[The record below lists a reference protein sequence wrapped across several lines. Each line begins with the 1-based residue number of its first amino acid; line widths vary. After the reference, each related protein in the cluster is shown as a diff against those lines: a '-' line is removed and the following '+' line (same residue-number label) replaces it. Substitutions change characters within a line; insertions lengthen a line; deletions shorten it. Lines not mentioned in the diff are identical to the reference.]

1 MRSGGTHFLNPRV
14 QGMRC
19 LKCGAEYPV
28 GDYFFGCPACLEK
41 GENAAV
47 TFVYNGDAA
56 IDTTKHGRARYAA
69 MLPYADAVT
78 LGEGNT
84 PVLSLPKLAEEMGVA
99 AVYTKN
105 EFQNPTGSHKDRMNP
120 FIVARAASIG
130 YDTVTCASSGN
141 EAASLAA
148 YAAVEGLK
156 CVNVSTAS
164 IPAHWKQASDKCGAE
179 LVLVPASRDRLRY
192 QRENMGD
199 KWYPA
204 TNLLDV
210 PTASSAWGIQGY
222 KTLAFELFEAFG
234 DALPDCILIPT
245 CRGDLLYGVYEGF
258 ADLRRYGY
266 IDMLPRLAA
275 CEPFPRLEL
284 ILAGESTHKDCFR
297 GDSELTASIGGAT
310 ATWQSVVALQE
321 SCGFAISVPE
331 TEAVKNVAEMGR
343 YGLYLETSAAIVY
356 GCLRK
361 AVCEGML
368 SAKDRVLLVLTS
380 NGYKNRIL
388 E

>member
-1 MRSGGTHFLNPRV
+1 MRSGGTHSLNPRV
-14 QGMRC
+14 RGMRC

-28 GDYFFGCPACLEK
+28 GDYFYGCPSCLEK

-47 TFVYNGDAA
+47 TFIYDGVAA
-56 IDTTKHGRARYAA
+56 IDLTKKGRARYAA
-69 MLPYADAVT
+69 MLPYEDAVT

-84 PVLSLPKLAEEMGVA
+84 PVLSLPRLAEEMGVA

-120 FIVARAASIG
+120 FIVARAASAG

-148 YAAVEGLK
+148 YAAAEGLK

-164 IPAHWKQASDKCGAE
+164 IPDHWKQASDKCGAE
-179 LVLVPASRDRLRY
+179 LVLVPTSSERLCY
-192 QRENMGD
+192 QREHMGEI
-199 KWYPA
+199 WYPA

-222 KTLAFELFEAFG
+222 KTLAYELFDEFG
-234 DALPDCILIPT
+234 KALPDCILIPT
-245 CRGDLLYGVYEGF
+245 CRGDLLYGAYEGF

-266 IDMLPRLAA
+266 IDALPRLAA

-284 ILAGESTHKDCFR
+284 ILAGQATHKDNFR
-297 GDSELTASIGGAT
+297 GSSALTASIGGGT
-310 ATWQSVVALQE
+310 ATWQSVVALRE
-321 SCGFAISVPE
+321 SGGFAVSVPE
-331 TEAVKNVAEMGR
+331 QEAGEDVAEMGR

-356 GCLRK
+356 GCLKK
-361 AVCEGML
+361 AVRAG
-368 SAKDRVLLVLTS
+368 SIGPKDSVLLVLTS
-380 NGYKNRIL
+380 NGYKNKIL